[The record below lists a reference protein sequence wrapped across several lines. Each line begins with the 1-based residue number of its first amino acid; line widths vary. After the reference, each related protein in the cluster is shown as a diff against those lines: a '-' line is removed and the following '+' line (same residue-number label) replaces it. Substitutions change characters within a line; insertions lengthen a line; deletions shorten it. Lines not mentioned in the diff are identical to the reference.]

1 MKWTRGAALPE
12 TAVTLGVTL
21 TLLFG
26 MFEVGLIG
34 WTQLSSDGAAFVA
47 AHAAVLGNDPKAAA
61 AAPFPQV
68 PGNAISVAQNNADA
82 TSVPV
87 DFQENDPNNR
97 HGGLQVV
104 RPWHLQASVDMTNV
118 GMGMLL
124 PKMSMGSGAIEGSM
138 LVSNPGFDID
148 STTYNGSGTPTQTYF
163 GDDGNAPPY
172 FIGFRLM
179 HDCFGVAPDQGCTST
194 GTITLG
200 IAEYLDGDNWSNTG
214 NGIASG
220 GVYEAMLLHQNIYA
234 KLQTELAQI
243 AAHGVAT
250 GANRAPTSSGAWLD
264 PTVDPCMQTIHGW
277 DNGGGYGKIWDYNAT
292 PLHPT
297 APGPGC

>member
-1 MKWTRGAALPE
+1 VKWTRGAALPE

-26 MFEVGLIG
+26 MFELGLIG

-47 AHAAVLGNDPKAAA
+47 AHAAVLGNDPQAAA

-68 PGNAISVAQNNADA
+68 PGSAITVAQNNADS

-87 DFQENDPNNR
+87 DFQASDPTNR

-118 GMGMLL
+118 GLGKMLPQL
-124 PKMSMGSGAIEGSM
+124 SMGSGAIEGSM

-148 STTYNGSGTPTQTYF
+148 STGYNGSGTPNQTYF
-163 GDDGNAPPY
+163 NDDGNAPPY

-179 HDCFGVAPDQGCTST
+179 KDCFAVAADRGCTSASVT
-194 GTITLG
+194 TLG
-200 IAEYLDGDNWSNTG
+200 IAEYLDGDNWSQPA
-214 NGIASG
+214 NGIGPNA
-220 GVYEAMLLHQNIYA
+220 VYGAMLLHQNVYA
-234 KLQTELAQI
+234 NIQAELAQI

-250 GANRAPTSSGAWLD
+250 AANPAPTASGAWLD
-264 PTVDPCMQTIHGW
+264 PANDPCIQTVHGW
-277 DNGGGYGKIWDYNAT
+277 DTSGGGRTWDWTRN

-297 APGPGC
+297 APGSGC

>member
-1 MKWTRGAALPE
+1 VKWTRGAALPE

-26 MFEVGLIG
+26 MFELGLIG

-47 AHAAVLGNDPKAAA
+47 AHAAVLGNDPAAAA

-68 PGNAISVAQNNADA
+68 PGGAISVAQNNADT

-87 DFQENDPNNR
+87 DFQESDPNNR

-118 GMGMLL
+118 GIGMML

-148 STTYNGSGTPTQTYF
+148 STTYNGSSTPNKTYF

-172 FIGFRLM
+172 FIGFRLIQ
-179 HDCFGVAPDQGCTST
+179 DCFAVAQNLGCTQP
-194 GTITLG
+194 GQITLG
-200 IAEYLDGDNWSNTG
+200 TAAYLDGDNWNQPA
-214 NGIASG
+214 NGIGPNA
-220 GVYEAMLLHQNIYA
+220 VYSAMLLHQNVYA
-234 KLQTELAQI
+234 KIQTELAQI
-243 AAHGVAT
+243 AASGIAT
-250 GANRAPTSSGAWLD
+250 AANPAPTSTHAWLD
-264 PTVDPCMQTIHGW
+264 PAIDPCIQTVHGW
-277 DNGGGYGKIWDYNAT
+277 DNGGGYGKVWDYNAT

>member
-12 TAVTLGVTL
+12 TAVTLGVAL
-21 TLLFG
+21 TLVFG
-26 MFEVGLIG
+26 MFELGLIG

-61 AAPFPQV
+61 AAPFPLV
-68 PGNAISVAQNNADA
+68 PGAAITVAQNSAD
-82 TSVPV
+82 TTIVPV
-87 DFQENDPNNR
+87 DFKETDPTNR

-104 RPWHLQASVDMTNV
+104 RPWHLQASVDMTDV
-118 GMGMLL
+118 GIGRML
-124 PKMSMGSGAIEGSM
+124 PKLSLGSGAIEGSM

-148 STTYNGSGTPTQTYF
+148 STTYNGSGTPNQTYF
-163 GDDGNAPPY
+163 NDDGNAPPY

-179 HDCFGVAPDQGCTST
+179 RDCFGVAPDKGCIKS
-194 GTITLG
+194 GMITLG
-200 IAEYLDGDNWSNTG
+200 IAEYLDGDNWSQPS
-214 NGIASG
+214 NGIGDGA
-220 GVYEAMLLHQNIYA
+220 VYSAMMLHQNVYA
-234 KLQTELAQI
+234 KIQTELAQI

-250 GANRAPTSSGAWLD
+250 AANPATTATGAWLD
-264 PTVDPCMQTIHGW
+264 PAIDPCVQTVHGW
-277 DNGGGYGKIWDYNAT
+277 DNSGGGRTWDWTRA

>member
-12 TAVTLGVTL
+12 TAVTLGITL

-26 MFEVGLIG
+26 MFELGLIG

-68 PGNAISVAQNNADA
+68 PGSAISVAQNNAD
-82 TSVPV
+82 TTIVPV
-87 DFQENDPNNR
+87 DFQASDPSNR

-104 RPWHLQASVDMTNV
+104 RPWHLQATVDMTDV
-118 GMGMLL
+118 GLGKAL
-124 PKMSMGSGAIEGSM
+124 PKVGIGSGAIEGSM
-138 LVSNPGFDID
+138 LVSNPGYDID
-148 STTYNGSGTPTQTYF
+148 STSYNGNGTPNTTYF

-179 HDCFGVAPDQGCTST
+179 RDCFAVAADQGCTSSHVT
-194 GTITLG
+194 TLG
-200 IAEYLDGDNWSNTG
+200 IAEYLDADNWSQPG
-214 NGIASG
+214 NGIGAG
-220 GVYEAMLLHQNIYA
+220 AVYSAMMLHQNVYA
-234 KLQTELAQI
+234 NIQTELARI
-243 AAHGVAT
+243 AARGIAT
-250 GANRAPTSSGAWLD
+250 AANPAPTSTGAWFD
-264 PTVDPCMQTIHGW
+264 PQNDPCIQTVHGW
-277 DNGGGYGKIWDYNAT
+277 DNTGGGAQWNWKVS

-297 APGPGC
+297 APGAGC